1 MKNRNHLETYLAKL
15 SNMPPLAH
23 GVKDW
28 NGSDVCD
35 YIRQEFGCDGEKAF
49 SIFHDCRG
57 RKNPILTFNRV
68 TGLWEG
74 IESSRKSKSRL
85 YAINQGMLE
94 MVTLLRSIDRK
105 LSKLVGEPNASL
117 EPESP
122 DKVANKAPEKTSETM
137 EQYLARLRGE
147 PRRAAATGGLDS

>member
-1 MKNRNHLETYLAKL
+1 
-15 SNMPPLAH
+15 MPPLAH

-74 IESSRKSKSRL
+74 IESSKKSKSRL

-105 LSKLVGEPNASL
+105 LSKLVGEPISEPEPERSPDGASL
-117 EPESP
+117 ADPPEPP
-122 DKVANKAPEKTSETM
+122 SETM
-137 EQYLARLRGE
+137 DQYLARLRGE
-147 PRRAAATGGLDS
+147 PRRAAAGGLDSLNSNAIA

>member
-1 MKNRNHLETYLAKL
+1 
-15 SNMPPLAH
+15 MPPLAH

-74 IESSRKSKSRL
+74 IESSKKSKSRL

-105 LSKLVGEPNASL
+105 LSKLVGEPIS
-117 EPESP
+117 EPEPERSP
-122 DKVANKAPEKTSETM
+122 DGESLANPPEPPSETM

-147 PRRAAATGGLDS
+147 PDSLNSNAIA

>member
-1 MKNRNHLETYLAKL
+1 
-15 SNMPPLAH
+15 MPPLAH

-74 IESSRKSKSRL
+74 IESSKKSKSRL

-105 LSKLVGEPNASL
+105 LSKLVGEPIS
-117 EPESP
+117 EPEPERSP
-122 DKVANKAPEKTSETM
+122 DGESLANPPEPPSETM

-147 PRRAAATGGLDS
+147 PRRAPQEGSIR

>member
-1 MKNRNHLETYLAKL
+1 
-15 SNMPPLAH
+15 MPPLAH

-74 IESSRKSKSRL
+74 IESSKKSKSRL

-105 LSKLVGEPNASL
+105 LSKLVGEPNVEA
-117 EPESP
+117 EPEPERSP
-122 DKVANKAPEKTSETM
+122 DKVANPKPEPPSETM
-137 EQYLARLRGE
+137 EQFLARLRG
-147 PRRAAATGGLDS
+147 GLDSANSGG

>member
-1 MKNRNHLETYLAKL
+1 MKNRNHLETYRAKL

-28 NGSDVCD
+28 NGSAVCD

-74 IESSRKSKSRL
+74 IESSKKSKSRL

-105 LSKLVGEPNASL
+105 LSKLFPEGLPETKATEEPGPRQTTPPHPPLKNL
-117 EPESP
+117 DWWREPEADAINP
-122 DKVANKAPEKTSETM
+122 VE
-137 EQYLARLRGE
+137 
-147 PRRAAATGGLDS
+147 

>member
-1 MKNRNHLETYLAKL
+1 MKNRNHLETYRAKL

-105 LSKLVGEPNASL
+105 LSKLVGEPNAL
-117 EPESP
+117 EPEPEPGRSP
-122 DKVANKAPEKTSETM
+122 DKVANQPEKTDETM
-137 EQYLARLRGE
+137 EQYLARLRG
-147 PRRAAATGGLDS
+147 GLDSANSCE